1 MNMRMKYIKYKGK
14 TILYVDYSNMTGEQ
28 TNEAMALLD
37 DEAKEMR
44 TWTQRGLVLSD
55 FRNSKANTEFIAYG
69 KKLGKEVFA
78 EKVQKSA
85 AIGITGV
92 QNILLQAYNAFTKD
106 KIVPFA
112 TEEEAKEWLIKD
124 E

>member
-1 MNMRMKYIKYKGK
+1 MRLKYIQYKGK
-14 TILYVDYSNMTGEQ
+14 RILCVDYSNMTGDQ
-28 TNEAMALLD
+28 TKEAIALLD
-37 DEAKEMR
+37 EEAKEMR
-44 TWTQRGLVLSD
+44 TWTQKGLVLSD
-55 FRNSKANTEFIAYG
+55 FRNSKANAEFISYG

-78 EKVQKSA
+78 EKVKKSA

-92 QNILLQAYNAFTKD
+92 QSILLQAYNAFTKD

-124 E
+124 V

>member
-1 MNMRMKYIKYKGK
+1 MPVKYVQYKGK
-14 TILYVDYSNMTGEQ
+14 TIFYVDFRNMTGEQ
-28 TNEAMALLD
+28 TKEAIATLD
-37 DEAKEMR
+37 EEAKEMR
-44 TWTQRGLVLSD
+44 TWKQKGLILND
-55 FRNSKANTEFIAYG
+55 FRNAKATTEFMSYA

-78 EKVQKSA
+78 AKVRKSA

-92 QNILLQAYNAFTKD
+92 QSILLQAYNAFAQD

-124 E
+124 

>member
-1 MNMRMKYIKYKGK
+1 MNARLKYISYKGK
-14 TILYVDYSNMTGEQ
+14 RILYVDYSNLSGELAK
-28 TNEAMALLD
+28 EAMGLLD
-37 DEAKEMR
+37 DEANEMR

-55 FRNSKANTEFIAYG
+55 FRNSKANSEFIAYG

-78 EKVQKSA
+78 DKVLKSA
-85 AIGITGV
+85 CIGITGV
-92 QNILLQAYNAFTKD
+92 QSILLQAYNAFSKD

-124 E
+124 